1 MESHTFI
8 HLSTILQ
15 SQDLTGFALASLV
28 ASWVYDCFLTLDQ
41 EVSLI
46 HRPPWSKGSILYIM
60 ARYMPALMLSVYL
73 CTNYFPN
80 EKFVTCKILQSAW
93 YFPLQVRPPG
103 TVALCMAGAEGIFI
117 LRTYALWG
125 TKEIHSGPYVNNG
138 TVPGDLERGN
148 NTEVLEPVE
157 MSMTVQL
164 SDIGGGCY
172 SLYHDTKAAYNWS
185 LMAAFELGE
194 ITKP

>member
-41 EVSLI
+41 EDTE
-46 HRPPWSKGSILYIM
+46 
-60 ARYMPALMLSVYL
+60 A
-73 CTNYFPN
+73 NYFPN
-80 EKFVTCKILQSAW
+80 EKFVSAW

-185 LMAAFELGE
+185 LMAAFELEVMVLTIIRVYWAYRERRYLLLDILVQHNIFYFG
-194 ITKP
+194 IGLS